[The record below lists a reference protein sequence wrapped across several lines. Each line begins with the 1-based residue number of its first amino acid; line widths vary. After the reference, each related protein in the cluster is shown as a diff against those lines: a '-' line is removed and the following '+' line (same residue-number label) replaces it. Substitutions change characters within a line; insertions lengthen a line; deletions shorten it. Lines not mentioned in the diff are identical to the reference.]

1 MARARQG
8 DMVRVYCAGRLADG
22 SEFELSSCEEPME
35 FIVGH
40 EDLLPDL
47 EQAVVGMAPGE
58 SKVVVMAKGKGY
70 GPRRE
75 DLIQVID
82 RDEFPEGIEP
92 KIGLRLRV
100 PAPGYEVIN
109 ATVVN
114 VTGTK
119 ITLDANHPLAGQDVL
134 LQITLLEIVPM

>member
-8 DMVRVYCAGRLADG
+8 DMVRVYCAGRMADG
-22 SEFELSSCEEPME
+22 SEFELSPGQEPLE

-47 EQAVVGMAPGE
+47 EQAVVGMTPGE
-58 SKVVVMAKGKGY
+58 SKVVILGKDKGY

-82 RDEFPEGIEP
+82 RDHFPEGIEP

-100 PAPGYEVIN
+100 PAKGYEVIN

-114 VTGTK
+114 VTDTK
-119 ITLDANHPLAGQDVL
+119 ITLDGNHPLAGQDVL
-134 LQITLLEIVPM
+134 FKITLLEIVPF

>member
-8 DMVRVYCAGRLADG
+8 DLVRVCCAGRLADG
-22 SEFELSSCEEPME
+22 SEFEMSSRQEPME
-35 FIVGH
+35 LIVGH

-47 EQAVVGMAPGE
+47 EQALVGMTPGE
-58 SKVVVMAKGKGY
+58 SKVVVMGKDKGY

-82 RDEFPEGIEP
+82 RDDFPEGIEP
-92 KIGLRLRV
+92 KVGLRMRV

-114 VTGTK
+114 VTDTK
-119 ITLDANHPLAGQDVL
+119 ITLDGNHPLAGQDVL
-134 LQITLLEIVPM
+134 FKITLLEIVQF